1 MNSIAILILVIGIIF
16 LIVGYNK
23 TTNNCPPPRIQYR
36 FLPRAFYDEQIN
48 PINLENLFGSMF
60 KGQDSWLNR
69 NQNNSEDSSIKTEW
83 SNYFDVPDD
92 K

>member
-23 TTNNCPPPRIQYR
+23 TTHNCPPPRIQYR